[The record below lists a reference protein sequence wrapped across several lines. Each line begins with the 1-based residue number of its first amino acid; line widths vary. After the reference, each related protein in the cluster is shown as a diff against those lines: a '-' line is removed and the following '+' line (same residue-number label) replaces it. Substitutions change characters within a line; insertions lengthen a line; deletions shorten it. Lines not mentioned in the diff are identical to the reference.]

1 MLSVKKPL
9 ASGKKN
15 QLKYGQVILSDC
27 LPSTSGHYLDC
38 YKKFTT
44 LGKTQ
49 RKNLQEM
56 TETLPPQPENKITR
70 SSSKLDKTNEIGI
83 FPKTCIFCGKIR
95 KTVNKNEQKLVQAE
109 SKNFEVII
117 KKYANWLDDEEML
130 QKIFSINFIAKEI
143 RYLDFV

>member
-1 MLSVKKPL
+1 
-9 ASGKKN
+9 
-15 QLKYGQVILSDC
+15 
-27 LPSTSGHYLDC
+27 
-38 YKKFTT
+38 
-44 LGKTQ
+44 
-49 RKNLQEM
+49 M

-70 SSSKLDKTNEIGI
+70 SSSKLDKTNQIGI

-109 SKNFEVII
+109 SKNFEVTI